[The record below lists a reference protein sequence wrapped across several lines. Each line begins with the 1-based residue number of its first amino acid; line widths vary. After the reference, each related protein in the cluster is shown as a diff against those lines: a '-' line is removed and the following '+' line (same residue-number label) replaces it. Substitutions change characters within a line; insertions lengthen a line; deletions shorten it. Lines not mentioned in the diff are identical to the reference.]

1 MSTAKKRLAA
11 LAACSMAVAA
21 IWVAATLPTQAADEA
36 VAKTAKPALTV
47 TTTTP
52 RNMSLPQK
60 LVANGNL
67 AAWQE
72 AIIGAEVNGLRI
84 RELHVAVG
92 DMVQRG
98 QLLASF
104 ADETVKAELAQ
115 AQAALSEARANAQDA
130 QQNASRASNLRNS
143 GALSE
148 QQIGQYETARQSAEA
163 RLESARAAVEM
174 AQLRLKYTRVL
185 APDAGQISARLASIG
200 AVAGNGAE
208 LFRLIRQN
216 RLEWRAEVTANV
228 IAGIPVG
235 SSVVLSAPSGS
246 QIKGKVRQ
254 IAPTVDAQT
263 RLGLVYVDVQAGT
276 KDAAAFKPGM
286 YVRGEFELG
295 TTPALVILQQAV
307 VVRDGM
313 SYAFRLNADGRVSQI
328 RLQTGRRVASDGAQ
342 YVEVLSGLNPAST
355 VVASGAGFLND
366 GDLVRVANTPGTAK
380 GATAAT
386 TATTATTPSG
396 HAAAASASAAQSVA
410 SAPAADSAARPASA
424 AKK

>member
-36 VAKTAKPALTV
+36 AGKTAKPALTV

-60 LVANGNL
+60 LIANGNL

-72 AIIGAEVNGLRI
+72 AVIGAEVNGLRI

-92 DMVQRG
+92 DVVQRG

-216 RLEWRAEVTANV
+216 RLEWRAEVTANT
-228 IAGIPVG
+228 ISSIPVG

-254 IAPTVDAQT
+254 VAPTVDAQT

-295 TTPALVILQQAV
+295 ATPALVILQQAV

-366 GDLVRVANTPGTAK
+366 GDLVRVANTPGTTT
-380 GATAAT
+380 GST

-396 HAAAASASAAQSVA
+396 HVAAASASAAQSVA

>member
-1 MSTAKKRLAA
+1 MRTIKQRLPVLAA
-11 LAACSMAVAA
+11 GSMAAVA
-21 IWVAATLPTQAADEA
+21 IWVAAVLAAQAAGETPAAAGKD
-36 VAKTAKPALTV
+36 AKPALTV

-52 RNMSLPQK
+52 RNMSLAQK

-72 AIIGAEVNGLRI
+72 AMIGAEVNGLRI

-92 DMVQRG
+92 DTVQRG

-104 ADETVKAELAQ
+104 ADETVKVELAQ

-130 QQNASRASNLRNS
+130 QQNATRAHNLRQS

-163 RLESARAAVEM
+163 RLESARATLEM
-174 AQLRLKYTRVL
+174 AQLRLKHTRVL
-185 APDAGQISARLASIG
+185 APDGGQISARLASIG

-216 RLEWRAEVTANV
+216 RLEWRAEVSSNA
-228 IAGIPVG
+228 IGGIPLG
-235 SSVVLSAPSGS
+235 SSVTLSAPSGS
-246 QIKGKVRQ
+246 RIKGKVRQ

-263 RLGLVYVDVQAGT
+263 RLGLVYVDVPAGA

-295 TTPALVILQQAV
+295 ATPALVILQQAV
-307 VVRDGM
+307 VVRDGT
-313 SYAFRLNADGRVSQI
+313 SYAFRLNPDGRVSQI
-328 RLQTGRRVASDGAQ
+328 KLQTGRRVASDGAQ
-342 YVEVLSGLNPAST
+342 FVEVLSGLNPAST

-366 GDLVRVANTPGTAK
+366 GDLVRVGDPK
-380 GATAAT
+380 G
-386 TATTATTPSG
+386 
-396 HAAAASASAAQSVA
+396 SASAAATAA
-410 SAPAADSAARPASA
+410 SAV
-424 AKK
+424 KK